1 MMGDVPMEPD
11 KERDDL
17 QKKLKELEE
26 RRKQIRD
33 ERTTLA
39 FGRSVWHAI
48 LISSVLVVA
57 FFVYTAID
65 NHYRLEKARI
75 DAEAA
80 GRKAELELQARRLDM
95 EREQLALQRRNEAL
109 RHLAA
114 VLEGPGTQ
122 AEKQRSFQLLLTF
135 YISIDVLPKA
145 ADKLAEW
152 ASIGIKGLGN
162 LLAALKEGGSSQC
175 GCRSGCV
182 VTCPC
187 GSPPPPRKPAARKPP
202 VECKPS

>member
-1 MMGDVPMEPD
+1 MGVAPD
-11 KERDDL
+11 PDSERDDF

-26 RRKQIRD
+26 RRARIRTARTELAYGRTGRYVLLVLGIALSSYFVFTALHNHYVL
-33 ERTTLA
+33 ERV
-39 FGRSVWHAI
+39 R
-48 LISSVLVVA
+48 
-57 FFVYTAID
+57 ID
-65 NHYRLEKARI
+65 N
-75 DAEAA
+75 EAA
-80 GRKAELELQARRLDM
+80 AKRAELELQSRRLEM

-122 AEKQRSFQLLLTF
+122 AEKQRSFQLLLAF

-162 LLAALKEGGSSQC
+162 LIAALKESKSPEC
-175 GCRSGCV
+175 GCRGGCMV
-182 VTCPC
+182 ACPC
-187 GSPPPPRKPAARKPP
+187 PPPAPKKPAPRKPP
-202 VECKPS
+202 VECK